1 MAKKKKKSGVGFAV
15 FMVLWAVLLLGAT
28 GYGLYW
34 FWGFMEGY
42 EASRPHI
49 AIDAYMEKVTKE
61 YIVDNSQEFLSVVDF
76 NIQSREECTRIMMDS
91 LDGEITYARKA
102 SACTEDKQVY
112 VVRCG
117 DRAVGTFTI
126 VTTEADEYG
135 FTPWVFQ
142 EESYDL
148 SDMMGT
154 ETITVTAP
162 EGYRVL
168 VNNFQ
173 LDESYIVSQERMPY
187 ELFENYYDAYDLPE
201 YVLNTYQVGP
211 FLNAMYEAE
220 IYTPEGRGFVMDEN
234 FDPYS
239 LIPAV
244 EEETAE
250 ELEEFLSE
258 FLEQYVIFA
267 GCANDNRHA
276 NYQKV
281 IKLVVPESN
290 LAKRM
295 YDALDGLQFAQ
306 SRGDK
311 IADIQVNRLAQLDE
325 EAYLFDVTYQVD
337 TTGHDGVVRTTTN
350 ARIVIV
356 RSEGKLLVESM
367 AGY

>member
-1 MAKKKKKSGVGFAV
+1 MAKKKKKSGVGYAI

-34 FWGFMEGY
+34 FWGCMEGY

-49 AIDAYMEKVTKE
+49 AIDAYMEKVDKE

-76 NIQSREECTRIMMDS
+76 NIQSREECTRIMLES
-91 LDGEITYARKA
+91 LEGEISYARKA

-112 VVRCG
+112 VIRCG

-126 VTTEADEYG
+126 VTDEADEYG
-135 FTPWVFQ
+135 FTPWVFL
-142 EESYDL
+142 EDSFDL
-148 SDMMGT
+148 SAMMGT
-154 ETITVTAP
+154 ETVTVTAP
-162 EGYRVL
+162 EGFRVL

-173 LDESYIVSQERMPY
+173 LDDSYIVSQERMPY
-187 ELFENYYDAYDLPE
+187 ELFENYYDEYDLPE
-201 YVLNTYQVGP
+201 YVLNTYEVGP

-220 IYTPEGRGFVMDEN
+220 IYTPEGKGFVMDEN

-250 ELEEFLSE
+250 ELEEFLSK
-258 FLEQYVIFA
+258 FLDLYVIFA
-267 GCANDNRHA
+267 GCANDSRHA
-276 NYQKV
+276 NYQNV
-281 IKLVVPESN
+281 IQYVVRDSN

-311 IADIQVNRLAQLDE
+311 IADIQFNRLAQLDDG
-325 EAYLFDVTYQVD
+325 AYLFDVTYQVD

-367 AGY
+367 SGY

>member
-1 MAKKKKKSGVGFAV
+1 MAKKKKKSGVGFAI

-28 GYGLYW
+28 GFGLRW
-34 FWGFMEGY
+34 FWGYMESY
-42 EASRPHI
+42 EASRPHV
-49 AIDAYMEKVTKE
+49 AIDAYMEKVNKE
-61 YIVDNSQEFLSVVDF
+61 YIVDHSQEFMSVVDF
-76 NIQSREECTRIMMDS
+76 NIQSREECTRILMDS
-91 LDGEITYARKA
+91 LVGEISYARKA
-102 SACTEDKQVY
+102 SACTEDQQVF

-117 DRAVGTFTI
+117 DKAVGTFTI
-126 VTTEADEYG
+126 VTSEADEHG
-135 FTPWVFQ
+135 FTPWVFL
-142 EESYDL
+142 EDSYNPA
-148 SDMMGT
+148 DMMGT
-154 ETITVTAP
+154 ETVTVIAP

-173 LDESYIVSQERMPY
+173 LDESYIVSQERTPY
-187 ELFENYYDAYDLPE
+187 ELFEDYYDTYDLPE

-211 FLNAMYEAE
+211 FLNAMYEPE
-220 IYTPEGRGFVMDEN
+220 IYSPEGRPFTLDEN

-244 EEETAE
+244 EAETAE
-250 ELEEFLSE
+250 ELEEFLEE
-258 FLEQYVIFA
+258 FLKMYVIFA
-267 GCANDNRHA
+267 GCANDARDM
-276 NYQKV
+276 NYQRV
-281 IKLVVPESN
+281 IKYVVRDST

-311 IADIQVNRLAQLDE
+311 IADIRVNRLAQLDD

-337 TTGHDGVVRTTTN
+337 TTGYEGVVRTTTN
-350 ARIVIV
+350 TRIVII